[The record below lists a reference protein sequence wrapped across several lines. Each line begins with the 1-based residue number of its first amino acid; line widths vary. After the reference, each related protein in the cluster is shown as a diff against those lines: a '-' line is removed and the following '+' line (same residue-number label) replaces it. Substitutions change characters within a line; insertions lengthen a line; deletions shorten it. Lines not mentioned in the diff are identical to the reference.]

1 MVEIFANVILVSRNR
16 NTLNSILGKS
26 LCNIIFCPVFLCHL
40 CNKQLP
46 AMNWSKDERVLD
58 IGCGS
63 GDVTRFILILKRLIL
78 ILKKVNI
85 DIEQV

>member
-40 CNKQLP
+40 SNKQLP
-46 AMNWSKDERVLD
+46 AMHWSNGERILD

-63 GDVTRFILILKRLIL
+63 GDVTRFILILIKLTLIL
-78 ILKKVNI
+78 IKFILISAK
-85 DIEQV
+85 